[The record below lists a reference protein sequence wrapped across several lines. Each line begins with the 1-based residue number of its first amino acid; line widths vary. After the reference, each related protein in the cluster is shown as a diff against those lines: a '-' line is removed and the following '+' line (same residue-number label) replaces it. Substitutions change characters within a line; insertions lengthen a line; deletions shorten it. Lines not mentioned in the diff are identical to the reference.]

1 MYQRVNKMSGQ
12 IIRKLTQ
19 GTGIMSLLFVILS
32 TLITLFFSPVYAQE
46 QSTDQ
51 KLDDVKKAIVS
62 EQANI
67 KQTNQKRQK
76 LLEQLKQDEL
86 AIANNAKKL
95 NKLSAELSQS
105 QQTLKNLAN
114 EKIQLNKQKQ
124 QQETILADQLRAAYS
139 SGHNDYLK
147 LILNQQKPSTVQ
159 RTISYYQ
166 YLNTARIKEIDTFK
180 ETIKQITEN
189 ERLQEIENKKLATLK
204 QEQQQQLSSLEQNKR
219 QREKTVSVLSNDLL
233 SSQQLLE
240 KLQEEEANLK
250 EALERMA
257 RLRKQEFDLAGLKN
271 YRKKLNWPVKGK
283 VLRSFGSR
291 KQGDLKW
298 KGILIDAPIGQTV
311 TTVHNGVVLF
321 SDWLKG
327 YGLVTVIDHG
337 KGYMSLYGHNQALL
351 KSVGDRVET
360 GEPIALVGQSGGQ
373 SRPALYFE
381 IRHNGQAANPKLW
394 LR

>member
-1 MYQRVNKMSGQ
+1 MSGQ
-12 IIRKLTQ
+12 IIRKLVL
-19 GTGIMSLLFVILS
+19 GMGEVLKPIVILIYLTAYCS
-32 TLITLFFSPVYAQE
+32 VDLYAQE
-46 QSTDQ
+46 QSADK

-62 EQANI
+62 EQASI

-76 LLEQLKQDEL
+76 LLTQLKQDEL
-86 AIANNAKKL
+86 AIAANAKKL
-95 NKLSAELSQS
+95 NRLE
-105 QQTLKNLAN
+105 TDLKNS
-114 EKIQLNKQKQ
+114 EQQLNKLAKEKRSLNQQKK

-147 LILNQQKPSTVQ
+147 LVLNQQKPSTVQ

-166 YLNTARIKEIDTFK
+166 YLNNARIKEIDTFK
-180 ETIKQITEN
+180 ETINQITEN
-189 ERLQEIENKKLATLK
+189 ERLQAVETEKLTVLK
-204 QEQQQQLSSLEQNKR
+204 QQQQQQLNSLEQNK
-219 QREKTVSVLSNDLL
+219 QRREQTVSVLSKELL

-240 KLQEEEANLK
+240 KLQQEEANLK
-250 EALERMA
+250 DALERMA
-257 RLRKQEFDLAGLKN
+257 KLRKQEFDLAGLKN
-271 YRKKLNWPVKGK
+271 YRKKLNWPVRGR

-291 KQGDLKW
+291 KQGYLKW
-298 KGILIDAPIGQTV
+298 KGLLIDAPVGQTV

-381 IRHNGQAANPKLW
+381 IRHNGKAANPKLW